1 MTSRLR
7 TTVRVLVSSSSA
19 RTYSPLTSGLLMLPL
34 VLLLCAVFY
43 FPIARL
49 LLTSVSDTVIQGA
62 GSAPIVD
69 ASGNSNSGLTLSHY
83 QAFVAQPINITIFLR
98 TLRTALLVT
107 VAALVVGYPVA
118 FLISRLSG
126 WRAALVAGF
135 VLVPLWTSVLVRSYA
150 WTVLLGRH
158 GMINSAL
165 LALGWIHEPLKLLY
179 TDGAVWLAMTHILL
193 PIMILPI
200 YAALRGI
207 PRDLTLAAQS
217 LGAGRLT
224 VFRHVVFPLSLPGV
238 AAGSV
243 IVYILGL
250 GFFVTPQLVGGPS
263 SLMLATL
270 IAQQAT
276 VFMDWPLMGAI
287 SVVLL
292 MTTIAIVVVFNRS
305 LRLDRV
311 LGEGG

>member
-1 MTSRLR
+1 MRPRLSTAIR
-7 TTVRVLVSSSSA
+7 EALGSKSA
-19 RTYSPLTSGLLMLPL
+19 RTYSPLASGLLLLPL
-34 VLLLCAVFY
+34 VLILCVVFY
-43 FPIARL
+43 YPITRL
-49 LLTSVSDTVIQGA
+49 LLTSVSDSLVQGA
-62 GSAPIVD
+62 GSAPLVD
-69 ASGNSNSGLTLSHY
+69 TSENASSGLTFQHY
-83 QAFVAQPINITIFLR
+83 QAFVAQPINVTIFLR

-107 VAALVVGYPVA
+107 VAALLLGYPVA
-118 FLISRLSG
+118 LLIASLRG

-150 WTVLLGRH
+150 WTVVLGRH
-158 GMINSAL
+158 GIVNSAL
-165 LALGWIHEPLKLLY
+165 LATGVIQEPLRLLY

-193 PIMILPI
+193 PLMIFPI
-200 YAALRGI
+200 YGVLRGI
-207 PRDLTLAAQS
+207 PRDLNLAAQS
-217 LGAGRLT
+217 LGASRLA
-224 VFRHVVFPLSLPGV
+224 VFRHVVLPLSLPGV

-270 IAQQAT
+270 IAQEAT

-292 MTTIAIVVVFNRS
+292 MVTLTIVIAFNRS